1 MKHYD
6 EGIIQLIQLYLTGDL
21 SEEEKIKLEEWIRRD
36 IARERLLKEICEEGN
51 IARDL
56 DVYGRVDERVAW
68 EKVVWRGNI
77 RSRYSSRRWGWYR
90 CFP

>member
-36 IARERLLKEICEEGN
+36 IARERLLKFVKRGILPVILMFMGGWMNGWHGKKLFGEGISGCGIHPVVGDG
-51 IARDL
+51 IA
-56 DVYGRVDERVAW
+56 
-68 EKVVWRGNI
+68 
-77 RSRYSSRRWGWYR
+77 GWL
-90 CFP
+90 P

>member
-36 IARERLLKEICEEGN
+36 IARERLLKEI
-51 IARDL
+51 
-56 DVYGRVDERVAW
+56 
-68 EKVVWRGNI
+68 
-77 RSRYSSRRWGWYR
+77 
-90 CFP
+90 